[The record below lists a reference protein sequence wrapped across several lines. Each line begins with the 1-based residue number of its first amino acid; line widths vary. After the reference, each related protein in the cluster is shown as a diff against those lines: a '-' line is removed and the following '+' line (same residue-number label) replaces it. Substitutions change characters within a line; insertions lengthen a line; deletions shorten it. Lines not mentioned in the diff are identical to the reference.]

1 MSNEYDDLDDLLD
14 DDELKKSIIGDAPGA
29 GVKSSTTNTS
39 NEPTESSGESSATVN
54 KDTASE
60 GLKNDISGKKS
71 EVESGI
77 TLDDLL
83 RDLDLKEDE
92 ISELHKAFPGAWNPK
107 DGEKTANKASNAAP
121 NATSNPNAE
130 STSTTGASFQDT
142 ISETANRMKNNKRS
156 ARNGPEDQFDES
168 KIMEQLLA
176 DLSNEG
182 GDSGMFDSLLG
193 EGEDVDGMIS
203 SLLSVLATK
212 EVLYEPM
219 RELNE
224 KFPPWLEANSSKLS
238 STDLARHTKQQSIAR
253 SVVAKFEDPGYSDSD
268 EASSAYI
275 REKMSEMQETGSVP
289 TELVGAEGD
298 LMPELPNNCP
308 TQ

>member
-14 DDELKKSIIGDAPGA
+14 DDELKKSIIEDTPGA
-29 GVKSSTTNTS
+29 AANNVTASDNKINESSTASDTKLS
-39 NEPTESSGESSATVN
+39 SSAETPPKPDGSTGN
-54 KDTASE
+54 QSE
-60 GLKNDISGKKS
+60 PAN
-71 EVESGI
+71 GI

-92 ISELHKAFPGAWNPK
+92 IGELHKAFPGAWKPK
-107 DGEKTANKASNAAP
+107 EGEQ
-121 NATSNPNAE
+121 ATE
-130 STSTTGASFQDT
+130 SSPKTSTNSASTGTSFQDT
-142 ISETANRMKNNKRS
+142 ISETANRMKNNKRNTRS
-156 ARNGPEDQFDES
+156 EPEDQFDES

-182 GDSGMFDSLLG
+182 GDSGMFESLLG
-193 EGEDVDGMIS
+193 GGEGADGMIS

-219 RELNE
+219 KELDE
-224 KFPPWLEANSSKLS
+224 KFPPWIEANSSKLS
-238 STDLARHTKQQSIAR
+238 SEDLARYKKQQSIVR
-253 SVVAKFEDPGYSDSD
+253 SVVAKFEDPNYSDSD

-275 REKMSEMQETGSVP
+275 SEKMSEMQETGSVP
-289 TELVGAEGD
+289 SELVGAEGD
-298 LMPELPNNCP
+298 LIPEMPNNCA